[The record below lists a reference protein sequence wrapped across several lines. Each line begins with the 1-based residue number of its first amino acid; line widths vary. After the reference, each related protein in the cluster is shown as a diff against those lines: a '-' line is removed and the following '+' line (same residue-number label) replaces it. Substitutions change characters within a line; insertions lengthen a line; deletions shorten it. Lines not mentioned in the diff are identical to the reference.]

1 MIRFTKKIKKVPSF
15 LIDIISKKLGL
26 NIRHL
31 FAYILSKLYSN
42 RVNEN
47 LLVFGSTNGN
57 AFSGNSKYLFLFLT
71 QNSKYQ
77 CIWITSSNKVLK
89 ELENKNYNV
98 ISSRDIFK
106 TIKTLKMAKYIFIT
120 HGFADILMID
130 FSPKTQLIRL
140 EHGIVLKKLGMDIKE
155 LNLNIIKKKIRQ
167 KLIKSTNFMVA
178 TSEEDRKIKMLSFPL
193 PLNKYIVSG
202 YPRNDILVNYTNEE
216 YLNIKKILDIEDF
229 NRVLL
234 YAPTYRKYKQR
245 NPLNQD
251 FYKKLE
257 LFLEKEK
264 KVLLFKPHPSS
275 EKVDLSHYNHIK
287 SVDPNVD
294 IMDLLVITDILITD
308 YSGVTYDF
316 LITMRPIIFFPYDLE
331 TYLMER
337 GMYYDY
343 ETFVPGPIVKTAEEL
358 FIKLKEVSHWE
369 KNYKEKRKN
378 VRNLLNKYSDG
389 NSTKRIIEFLDLKL
403 S

>member
-1 MIRFTKKIKKVPSF
+1 MIRLTTKISRFSSF
-15 LIDIISKKLGL
+15 LIDFISRKFGL
-26 NIRHL
+26 NMRHL
-31 FAYILSKLYSN
+31 FAYILSKFYSN
-42 RVNEN
+42 RVNEK

-57 AFSGNSKYLFLFLT
+57 AFSGNSKYLFHYLT
-71 QNSKYQ
+71 QNSNYH

-98 ISSRDIFK
+98 ISSREIFK
-106 TIKTLKMAKYIFIT
+106 TIKTLKMAKFIFIT

-140 EHGIVLKKLGMDIKE
+140 EHGIVLKKLGMNIKE
-155 LNLNIIKKKIRQ
+155 LNLNVIKKKIRQ
-167 KLIKSTNFMVA
+167 KLIRSTNFMVV
-178 TSEEDRKIKMLSFPL
+178 TSEEDRKKKMLSFPL
-193 PLNKYIVSG
+193 PLNKYILSG
-202 YPRNDILVNYTNEE
+202 YPRNDSLVNYTNEN
-216 YLNIKKILDIEDF
+216 YLKIKRTLNIEEYNK
-229 NRVLL
+229 VLL
-234 YAPTYRKYKQR
+234 YAPTYRKYKQK

-251 FYKKLE
+251 FYKKLD

-275 EKVDLSHYNHIK
+275 DKVDLSHYNHIR

-316 LITMRPIIFFPYDLE
+316 LITMRPIIFFAYDLE
-331 TYLMER
+331 EYLMER

-343 ETFVPGPIVKTAEEL
+343 ETFVPGPIVKTGDEFL
-358 FIKLKEVSHWE
+358 LKLKNVSQWDQ
-369 KNYKEKRKN
+369 NYEEKRKY
-378 VRNLLNKYSDG
+378 VRDLLNKYSDG
-389 NSTKRIIEFLDLKL
+389 NSTKRIIEFFDLKL
-403 S
+403 R